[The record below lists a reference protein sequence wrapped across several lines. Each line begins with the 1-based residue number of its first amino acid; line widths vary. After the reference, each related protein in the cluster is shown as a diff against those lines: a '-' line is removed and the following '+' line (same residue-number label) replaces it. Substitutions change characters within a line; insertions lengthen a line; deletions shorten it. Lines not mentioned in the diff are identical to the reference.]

1 MAPEQLTD
9 PKGVDWRADIYSL
22 GVILFELLTDRRPF
36 SGATAAL
43 LCQRVLED
51 PAPTPSSIDPT
62 VPKAFDAVVL
72 AALTKRREERTQ
84 SVAELRK
91 AVTALNQPPR
101 EKKKREKVRESTRRA
116 KKSPAVSAAPS
127 ASEKTEPATQ
137 GWFARNKLAFL
148 IGLVVATLFWLP
160 VVVLFWFN
168 S

>member
-1 MAPEQLTD
+1 M
-9 PKGVDWRADIYSL
+9 
-22 GVILFELLTDRRPF
+22 
-36 SGATAAL
+36 
-43 LCQRVLED
+43 
-51 PAPTPSSIDPT
+51 
-62 VPKAFDAVVL
+62 L

-84 SVAELRK
+84 NVAELRK

-101 EKKKREKVRESTRRA
+101 EKKKREKVRASTRRA

-127 ASEKTEPATQ
+127 ASEKTEPATP

-168 S
+168 SQS